1 MAEQRGDSFAY
12 YRAVAPMMWV
22 FVGLASIE
30 LIVVHLLVAMWR
42 PWVALALS
50 ALSLLSILWLVSVI
64 RSFKRLPV
72 VIEDDRLVMRV
83 GTLKRIDVPRDQVKG
98 LRETWDAADLK
109 ARGVH
114 KLSLIAYPNVV
125 IDIDPPVG
133 RRGRVRAI
141 GHRLDDPAR
150 FAPALSAWLTRPSS

>member
-1 MAEQRGDSFAY
+1 MAEPPGEAFSY
-12 YRAVAPMMWV
+12 HRAVAPLMWV

-42 PWVALALS
+42 PWVALTLS

-64 RSFKRLPV
+64 CSFKRLPV
-72 VIEDDRLVMRV
+72 VIENDRLVMRV
-83 GTLKRIDVPRDQVKG
+83 GTLKRIDVPRDQVRG
-98 LRETWDAADLK
+98 LREVWDAAQLK
-109 ARGVH
+109 ALGTL

-125 IDIDPPVG
+125 IDIDPPEG

-150 FAPALSAWLTRPSS
+150 FAQALTAWLARPSP